1 MQPDR
6 DFFKLTEGPIRHIQ
20 LDSCN
25 CNYVQKHHFDNS
37 QLLNHGVS
45 PQEVP

>member
-1 MQPDR
+1 MQSNR
-6 DFFKLTEGPIRHIQ
+6 AFVELVEGPIGHIQ
-20 LDSCN
+20 LGSSN
-25 CNYVQKHHFDNS
+25 CNYVQKYRFDNS